1 MEQERDRE
9 PAMEELVLASDLL
22 KPKERA
28 AIRRAR
34 DSGRP
39 LSSFQRQQLERA
51 IGKARRL
58 MRFSSELVSLDQP
71 VSSRGAASKAST
83 LGDFVEDTSI
93 PPLVDLVHRQLLV
106 EELQSA
112 LGALDERRRLVLE
125 MHYGLNGHHKH
136 TLGEIGERL
145 GVTRERVR
153 QLEVRALRALRTPGN
168 WQKLRSFGLN

>member
-1 MEQERDRE
+1 
-9 PAMEELVLASDLL
+9 MEELVLASDLL
-22 KPKERA
+22 NAADKE

-39 LSSFQRQQLERA
+39 LSSSQRRQLGRA
-51 IGKARRL
+51 IRKAGRL
-58 MRFSSELVSLDQP
+58 MQFSGELVSLDQP
-71 VSSRGAASKAST
+71 VSSRGAAGEAT
-83 LGDFVEDTSI
+83 PLGDLVEDTSV

-125 MHYGLNGHHKH
+125 MRYGLNGRHEH

-145 GVTRERVR
+145 GVTCERVR
-153 QLEVRALRALRTPGN
+153 QLEARALHALRTPGH
-168 WQKLRSFGLN
+168 WRKLRSFGLN